1 MIALKKNFANFN
13 RKTDSKIAL
22 LREAIERVRN
32 GEEVDV
38 ERLLGSGDPE
48 EEQEWA
54 AGISLLRLILPRFPY
69 QPVLKLFR

>member
-1 MIALKKNFANFN
+1 MIAVKNDFANFN

-22 LREAIERVRN
+22 LKEAIERVRN

-54 AGISLLRLILPRFPY
+54 AGISQFPLILPRLPY
-69 QPVLKLFR
+69 KLIFELSR

>member
-1 MIALKKNFANFN
+1 MIAMKNDFANFN

-22 LREAIERVRN
+22 LREAIERVRK

-54 AGISLLRLILPRFPY
+54 AGISFLRLILPRFPH
-69 QPVLKLFR
+69 QPVLEIFR

>member
-1 MIALKKNFANFN
+1 MIAMKNNFANFN

-54 AGISLLRLILPRFPY
+54 AGISFLPLFLARLSHKPVLQLLR
-69 QPVLKLFR
+69 